1 MRHCL
6 ILVAMLLVQLADAEE
21 RPDRVILLIGQSNMA
36 GRAPLEEGDAKP
48 IEGVLLLDGEGKWIA
63 ASNPLNRFATDR
75 KNLSMQRIGPGFG
88 FAGHLAE
95 QLKDEKIGLVVN
107 ARGGSSINLWKPG
120 ETLYDHTLARLKAA
134 GIQKVDAVIWHQG
147 DSDAQDPEYLEKLVA
162 LVSNLR
168 RDLGAPRMPFIAGEV
183 FKDLPVNERMRGLPL
198 RLKNTAVVSAGE
210 LKVFDG
216 VHFDRE
222 SQLILGRRYA
232 EALLKMLEGTTANV
246 PPQGG
251 RKHPHQEFL
260 QLNTDGIL
268 FICGGIFEGLDK
280 IVEKRLPWGRHSIGF
295 TVAEYAD
302 DEFDKYLQHV
312 TTNDLLEYGF
322 IPEFAGRLP
331 VIVSLDSLD
340 KDALID
346 VLTEPKNSLVKQY
359 KRLFEL
365 DNVILTFTP
374 DSLAAIAEEALK
386 QKTGARALRTILE
399 NTLLEVMYELPS
411 LSHVREC
418 VIDVATIRGH
428 ERPRLLDSSGELV
441 DLPQFLEPRIA

>member
-1 MRHCL
+1 MRCYL
-6 ILVAMLLVQLADAEE
+6 ILVAVLMVQLVSRQAADAEE
-21 RPDRVILLIGQSNMA
+21 GPDRMILLIGQSNMA
-36 GRAPLEEGDAKP
+36 GRAPLEDGDEKP

-134 GIQKVDAVIWHQG
+134 GIKKVDAVIWHQG
-147 DSDAQDPEYLEKLVA
+147 ESDAQDPEYLEKLVM

-168 RDLGAPRMPFIAGEV
+168 RDIGTPEMPFVAGEV

-232 EALLKMLEGTTANV
+232 EALLKMLG
-246 PPQGG
+246 
-251 RKHPHQEFL
+251 
-260 QLNTDGIL
+260 
-268 FICGGIFEGLDK
+268 
-280 IVEKRLPWGRHSIGF
+280 KR
-295 TVAEYAD
+295 
-302 DEFDKYLQHV
+302 
-312 TTNDLLEYGF
+312 
-322 IPEFAGRLP
+322 
-331 VIVSLDSLD
+331 
-340 KDALID
+340 
-346 VLTEPKNSLVKQY
+346 
-359 KRLFEL
+359 
-365 DNVILTFTP
+365 
-374 DSLAAIAEEALK
+374 
-386 QKTGARALRTILE
+386 
-399 NTLLEVMYELPS
+399 
-411 LSHVREC
+411 
-418 VIDVATIRGH
+418 
-428 ERPRLLDSSGELV
+428 
-441 DLPQFLEPRIA
+441 